1 MTDKIGSIS
10 LQRTLGFSNNGRTY
24 TIAGDMADEDDVKEL
39 AEYVR
44 DADNGGAIHRIPGGL
59 AVAEDLSPD
68 MRFTQLCAFEDESL
82 PDGWYLIRVPM
93 NRSEDTV
100 VMFEFQMGLFYMG
113 SALQYKYGLE
123 VRALS
128 SSTND
133 WGK

>member
-1 MTDKIGSIS
+1 
-10 LQRTLGFSNNGRTY
+10 
-24 TIAGDMADEDDVKEL
+24 
-39 AEYVR
+39 
-44 DADNGGAIHRIPGGL
+44 
-59 AVAEDLSPD
+59 
-68 MRFTQLCAFEDESL
+68 MRFTQLCAFDDESL

-100 VMFEFQMGLFYMG
+100 VLFEFQMGLFYMG